1 MICFKFSHAALDTAN
16 GVIYVAGQV
25 AFDKDH
31 NIVGGEDF
39 GTQARQVPANWRTVL
54 DGKGRSRVARP
65 RHLILHRISP
75 AGAVEVGRVLHDA
88 IELERHA
95 PFEFPLEA

>member
-1 MICFKFSHAALDTAN
+1 MTSKPSSSSSLYNSLCFKFSHAALDTAN

-54 DGKGRSRVARP
+54 DETNTALV
-65 RHLILHRISP
+65 
-75 AGAVEVGRVLHDA
+75 
-88 IELERHA
+88 
-95 PFEFPLEA
+95 